1 MLNRFSYVKLFT
13 MATNDNSSDDT
24 RLNKALE
31 HLNSVLV
38 TGETLEAWAIQRR
51 LFALTKRRIL
61 IGATSG
67 RFIKIE
73 RGLFGGFDMTDF
85 RWQDLGDAK
94 IKVGIFGADIFMK
107 IFGSTDLAISKDANQ
122 VLVLPGFRK
131 EQAEAIY
138 RLAQSQDQSWREKR
152 RIRELEEM
160 RAKSG
165 GVIIGT
171 NTPVQQSGNA
181 SGDATEKLKQA
192 KQMLDNK
199 LITDSEY
206 ESIKAKIISGL

>member
-1 MLNRFSYVKLFT
+1 MT
-13 MATNDNSSDDT
+13 TNDNSSEDSQ
-24 RLNKALE
+24 LNKALE

-38 TGETLEAWAIQRR
+38 TGETIEAWAIQRR
-51 LFALTKRRIL
+51 LFALTGRRIL
-61 IGATSG
+61 IAATSG
-67 RFIKIE
+67 RFIKIK
-73 RGLFGGFDMTDF
+73 RGLLGGFDMTDF

-107 IFGSTDLAISKDANQ
+107 IFGSADLAISKDSNQ

-131 EQAEAIY
+131 EQAEKIY
-138 RLAQSQDQSWREKR
+138 RLAQAQDQSWREKR
-152 RIRELEEM
+152 RIRELEEL

-165 GVIIGT
+165 GVTIGS
-171 NTPVQQSGNA
+171 NVGSQQTTNA
-181 SGDATEKLKQA
+181 SEDASSKLQQA

-199 LITDSEY
+199 LITDSEF

>member
-1 MLNRFSYVKLFT
+1 MEP
-13 MATNDNSSDDT
+13 NDNISEDF

-51 LFALTKRRIL
+51 LFALTNRRIL
-61 IGATSG
+61 IAATSG
-67 RFIKIE
+67 RFIQIK
-73 RGLFGGFDMTDF
+73 RGLLGGFDMTDF

-107 IFGSTDLAISKDANQ
+107 IYGSTDLAISKDSNQ
-122 VLVLPGFRK
+122 ILILPGFRK
-131 EQAEAIY
+131 EQAEKIY
-138 RLAQSQDQSWREKR
+138 RLAQAQDQSWREKR
-152 RIRELEEM
+152 RVRELEEL

-165 GVIIGT
+165 GVTIGS
-171 NTPVQQSGNA
+171 NIGSQQTSNA
-181 SGDATEKLKQA
+181 PEDAATKLQQA